1 MIFRRGNL
9 EVASASSPHTENS
22 FFLGLSPLSRTP
34 WEMLI
39 YNLDGDDTDSEFA
52 SGNEVGSCSRAAT
65 AELFEHGDDE
75 PPRKPPKHVITAPE
89 RMQWSDEDSTNDGE
103 AVYKK
108 FKARK
113 SEARKNAVKSGKRAR
128 AIEAVNG
135 AASSRVQDGTGV
147 GKRAKRKSKGKAKE
161 KTHSDVSSDDDLMEW
176 TVPDYLKE
184 RRAKFDERTEHLRQG
199 GLRLPP
205 AYDDLYF
212 SDDEHL
218 EHLKERPDFPLLNPC
233 APYADIPL
241 PYSLGLIPAPIA
253 QWLRDYQIKG
263 AEFLHEAFVYQ
274 KGVILGK
281 VLLTSSY
288 RPISLE
294 YPGHVP

>member
-1 MIFRRGNL
+1 
-9 EVASASSPHTENS
+9 
-22 FFLGLSPLSRTP
+22 
-34 WEMLI
+34 MLI
-39 YNLDGDDTDSEFA
+39 YDLDGDDADSGVA
-52 SGNEVGSCSRAAT
+52 SANEVGSSSGVAV
-65 AELFEHGDDE
+65 AELSEHGDDE
-75 PPRKPPKHVITAPE
+75 PPRKRPKPVITVPE

-128 AIEAVNG
+128 AIEADNG

-147 GKRAKRKSKGKAKE
+147 GKRAKRKSKAKAKE
-161 KTHSDVSSDDDLMEW
+161 RTYSDVSSDDDLMEW

-184 RRAKFDERTEHLRQG
+184 RRAKFDERMEHLRQG

-218 EHLKERPDFPLLNPC
+218 EHLKERPDFPLLSPC

-253 QWLRDYQIKG
+253 QWLRDYQVRG
-263 AEFLHEAFVYQ
+263 AEFLHDAFVYQ

-281 VLLTSSY
+281 ALLSTSY
-288 RPISLE
+288 QCISLE
-294 YPGHVP
+294 FPGRVPYCRSPPFVFKLALRVRVDTADYKE